1 MITQIELRYFKCFEF
16 LTLPLR
22 QLTLL
27 SGTNASGKSSVLQ
40 ALSVIHQ
47 TMRDSEWSSHL
58 MLNGS
63 VINLGTVMDVVDQ
76 VHGRLNVHMTMI
88 NDYVEKFHWVFEGE
102 PEKMSMDLKEGFYKF
117 KDEDKTHFDSGQ
129 LLHYLSPNSLSE
141 NDLIHRLRTMTYLTA
156 ERLGPREYYPH
167 DDSFSTSS
175 VGSHGEHVASVL
187 YNGASEPVLDQ
198 LVITSSPPTRLRQV
212 ESRLSRFFPGCTL
225 DINPIQRANAISIGI
240 RMSSETKF
248 LRPVNTGFG
257 LTQVLPIIVAALSA
271 EKGDLLLVE
280 NPEVHLHPAGQ
291 SQMGRF
297 LAEVAAAGIQV
308 MIETH
313 SDHILNGIR
322 RAVKDQLVS
331 HENVSLHF
339 FRQRETSDVG
349 GEPQIESPRLDS
361 QGNVDYWPSGFF
373 DQFDN
378 DMLYF
383 LSR

>member
-1 MITQIELRYFKCFEF
+1 VKKLKLKREKIVSWLENSCSLSEIRIFPQKVPKKSTTINQPEF
-16 LTLPLR
+16 
-22 QLTLL
+22 Q
-27 SGTNASGKSSVLQ
+27 
-40 ALSVIHQ
+40 
-47 TMRDSEWSSHL
+47 
-58 MLNGS
+58 
-63 VINLGTVMDVVDQ
+63 NLKKRAFLDR
-76 VHGRLNVHMTMI
+76 H
-88 NDYVEKFHWVFEGE
+88 YVEKFHWIFEGE

-117 KDEDKTHFDSGQ
+117 KDEDKTYFDSGQ

-225 DINPIQRANAISIGI
+225 DIDPIQRANAISIGI